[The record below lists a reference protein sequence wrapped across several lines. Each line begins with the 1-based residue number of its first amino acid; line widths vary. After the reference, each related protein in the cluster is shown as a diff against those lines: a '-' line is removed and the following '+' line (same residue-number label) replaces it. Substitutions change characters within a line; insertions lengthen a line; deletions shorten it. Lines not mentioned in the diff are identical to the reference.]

1 MADEKNSFGN
11 SVSSLLN
18 GLEGIV
24 SSKTVIGEPVVVG
37 DAVIL
42 PLVDMKFG
50 VGAGAFS
57 SEKKNNSAGG
67 LGASVSPCAVLII
80 QNGMT
85 KVVNIKNQDVTSKIV
100 DMVPDLVNRF
110 TKGRASDP
118 AVDQAVD
125 GVLHP
130 DTKKQKGSSTGT
142 KGSSSGSNR
151 ASEKEAR

>member
-1 MADEKNSFGN
+1 MADEKNSFGS

-24 SSKTVIGEPVVVG
+24 SSKTVIGEPVRVG

-50 VGAGAFS
+50 VGAGAFN

-67 LGASVSPCAVLII
+67 MGASVSPCAVLII

-85 KVVNIKNQDVTSKIV
+85 KVVNVKNQDVTSKIV

-110 TKGRASDP
+110 TKGRSSDP
-118 AVDQAVD
+118 EVDSAVDD
-125 GVLHP
+125 ILHKGG
-130 DTKKQKGSSTGT
+130 KKSGSASSENGSGEKPETGT
-142 KGSSSGSNR
+142 EDG
-151 ASEKEAR
+151 AE

>member
-67 LGASVSPCAVLII
+67 MGASVSPCAVLII
-80 QNGMT
+80 QNGST
-85 KVVNIKNQDVTSKIV
+85 KLVNVRNQDAVGKV
-100 DMVPDLVNRF
+100 LDMVPDIIDKIRG
-110 TKGRASDP
+110 THKDDDK
-118 AVDQAVD
+118 AVKDV
-125 GVLHP
+125 V
-130 DTKKQKGSSTGT
+130 
-142 KGSSSGSNR
+142 
-151 ASEKEAR
+151 EKMDLNKEKD